1 MSDSAMSRRAFLASA
16 TAAAAMPLVAPYL
29 GLASRPA
36 MAAAEELPF
45 STAGAA
51 AEAIR
56 SKSISSVELTQLMLD
71 RIARHNEKI
80 NAIVTLTADA
90 ALARA
95 KEADAALIKGEN
107 WGVFHGVPMTIK
119 DTFEV
124 EGVRTTAG
132 APFLSQYIPKQDAIG
147 VSRLKDAGGVILG
160 KTNVPF
166 MAGDV
171 QTYNEIFGTTNNPWD
186 SERTSGG
193 STGGGAAALAAGLT
207 FLSFGS
213 DIGGSIRTPANFC
226 GVFGHKPTLDLVP
239 QKGHIPPPPGTPDPG
254 QTLAVAGPLARSG
267 EDLMAALK
275 VLGGPAGEFAVAYRW
290 DMPAPRHNALKDYRV
305 GYVLDDPFCP
315 TSSET
320 RTVLEN
326 ALQAAEKAGCTL
338 VEGWPKGINPRR
350 QMENYL
356 YILFTILDAVA
367 PPEVLERTK
376 ELAEQGDE
384 LSAIRRRANT
394 DPTKA
399 FGMQLMMQ
407 KGSRIQWQE
416 YFSDVDVF
424 LSPVTFTPAI
434 EHDHSELAT
443 RTLPG
448 DSGERSY
455 IDLLGWI
462 AHATY
467 NGLPAT
473 SMPAGL
479 SSGGLPV
486 GLQVTGPFLEDG
498 TTIDFATRL
507 SKEVGGYQPPPDFT

>member
-1 MSDSAMSRRAFLASA
+1 MSDSALSRRAFLASA
-16 TAAAAMPLVAPYL
+16 AGAAVAPLLAPYL
-29 GLASRPA
+29 GLSAHPA
-36 MAAAEELPF
+36 MASSDLAFDSA
-45 STAGAA
+45 TAA

-56 SKSISSVELTQLMLD
+56 SKAISSAELTQLLLD
-71 RIARHNEKI
+71 RIAKHNEKI

-95 KEADAALIKGEN
+95 KEADAALARGES
-107 WGVFHGVPMTIK
+107 WGPFHGVPITIK

-124 EGVRTTAG
+124 EGVLTTAG
-132 APFLSQYIPKQDAIG
+132 APFLSNYIPKQDAVG
-147 VSRLKDAGGVILG
+147 VHRLKNAGGVILG

-171 QTYNEIFGTTNNPWD
+171 QTYNEVFGTTNNPWNV
-186 SERTSGG
+186 ERTSGG

-207 FLSFGS
+207 FLSYGS
-213 DIGGSIRTPANFC
+213 DIGGSIRTPSNFC
-226 GVFGHKPTLDLVP
+226 GVFGHKPTLDVVP
-239 QKGHIPPPPGTPDPG
+239 QAGHIPPPPGTPDPG

-267 EDLMAALK
+267 EDLMTAMK

-290 DMPAPRHNALKDYRV
+290 EMPAPRHDSLKDYRV

-320 RTVLEN
+320 KAVLES
-326 ALQAAEKAGCTL
+326 ALKAAEKAGCTL
-338 VEGWPKGINPRR
+338 VEGWPKGIDPKR

-356 YILFTILDAVA
+356 YILFAILDAAA
-367 PPEVLERTK
+367 PPELLERTK
-376 ELAEQGDE
+376 ELAEQGDAF
-384 LSAIRRRANT
+384 SIIRRRANT
-394 DPTKA
+394 DPAKA
-399 FGMQLMMQ
+399 LGMQLMMQ
-407 KGSRIQWQE
+407 KGSRLQWQS
-416 YFSDVDVF
+416 YFNDVDVF

-434 EHDHSELAT
+434 KHDHSELAT
-443 RTLPG
+443 RTVPTE
-448 DSGERSY
+448 SGERSY

-479 SSGGLPV
+479 SSSGLPV
-486 GLQVTGPFLEDG
+486 GLQITGPFLEDG

-507 SKEVGGYQPPPDFT
+507 SKEVGGYKAPPGFA